1 MNKQQFWLSDYF
13 IDLSRN
19 QITYKNNTTNLQP
32 KVMAVLH
39 VLARQQGQVVSFE
52 SLMAEVWPNTVVTSN
67 TLQRCISQLRKVF
80 NDSQQEVIRTH
91 AKSGYSLEIPI
102 VKRKIPRVFLATR
115 YLVAMLCVFTT
126 VLLINFLSHSN
137 DENHHAF
144 SKVSAV
150 TNTDDNESDA
160 SYSPSGRYI
169 AYLKNINA
177 CESEIWLKDTTT
189 FESHQLTKKAGVY
202 GQPNWS
208 PNGKHLVFSQRNLC
222 PTNNKPV
229 RQEFCWSVAQI
240 TLDTLPNSPFEAA
253 PLLDCAPNFIRQVN
267 WISDETAVLLQ
278 ERAGVMGLYTL
289 SRDDQQP
296 KLLYSNADKEI
307 YSFTYNDAS
316 QQYSLLA
323 INRQE
328 QHYLIHLN
336 REGNQ
341 LSEYPLQLPA
351 DVESYTAFQIKLHP
365 TEAYFITSTNQGIFK
380 ISQKGVFSPLF
391 TSSRFTL
398 QSPSYHPNGKSVI
411 ATEINADTDIAYIPF
426 DKMTHDKPINEL
438 SFTLARSN
446 ASDDM
451 ARFQPSGDLIL
462 WSSKREGVRRIWLSH
477 HQNQNSKA
485 QLLPKQTDSMY
496 GKSAVW
502 SPNGKHVASLTNNKI
517 ELVALNG
524 QKQVINIPFL
534 VSGILQWTSDN
545 NLLLKGRNDG
555 LEALYVY
562 DIASEQYQTLS
573 TQPVYWAH
581 MINKTSYVYLND
593 ELVFYYVKNGVAQTL
608 DLPKGQ
614 FERPYFALFD
624 NKIYGINAQHELW
637 SYSLTTHKK
646 QTLAQL
652 SDSARYVSDVN
663 EQGVLLTVMKKFS
676 KELVQ
681 LH

>member
-80 NDSQQEVIRTH
+80 DDSQQEVIRTH

-144 SKVSAV
+144 SKVRAV
-150 TNTDDNESDA
+150 TNTDDNESGA

-240 TLDTLPNSPFEAA
+240 TLDTLSNSPFEAA

-278 ERAGVMGLYTL
+278 DRAGEMGLYTF
-289 SRDDQQP
+289 SRNDEQP

-351 DVESYTAFQIKLHP
+351 DVESYNAFQIKLHP

-438 SFTLARSN
+438 IFTLARSN

-462 WSSKREGVRRIWLSH
+462 WSSKREGVRLIWLSH

-573 TQPVYWAH
+573 TQPVYWAR

-608 DLPKGQ
+608 DLLKGQ

-624 NKIYGINAQHELW
+624 NKIYGINSQHELW

-646 QTLAQL
+646 QMLAQL